1 MRPPSRIAVARL
13 PRTYS
18 LLRKGAPSPR
28 RDETS
33 LRVLL
38 WLAMIIGLLAGFS
51 LVALVAGALAAS

>member
-13 PRTYS
+13 PRIS
-18 LLRKGAPSPR
+18 SRLRTGAPPPH

-38 WLAMIIGLLAGFS
+38 WLAMIAGLLAGF
-51 LVALVAGALAAS
+51 ALATIGARVL